1 MDIFVLLLSVREIM
15 LFFEFMLLDK
25 MKVGILILMKMRLVK
40 YVFFVF
46 LVYL

>member
-40 YVFFVF
+40 
-46 LVYL
+46 